1 MKRKNKFI
9 AVIASGLV
17 LSIVGAGQ
25 AQADEVSVSVSP
37 TTPFV
42 DFSMSIGIGGTY
54 EVVAL
59 MTGASDD
66 PVLQLY
72 TNEAP
77 SSFNTTADANPANHV
92 AENDDSGPVS
102 GFLNNYNAQINGT
115 ATTNYY
121 TVRVSSFDLWT
132 GGGSETAT
140 YTFRYTGFINRNL
153 LRTGN
158 ALRVDSVGTTT
169 EKNNVI
175 SCTPGK
181 YTFLN
186 GGATAET
193 AKIQSFVY
201 TLLIN
206 GKAVSTLSSDN
217 FKSVPSHLF
226 PTIAGNMAGT
236 ATLDGATWDLK
247 GMSNYSAAC
256 QVYATQSS
264 GNVQSVTTE
273 THDSVAL
280 AAAAEAAAAAQK
292 AKDMIANWAT
302 SNEELAK
309 KYRDNRLAGKP

>member
-1 MKRKNKFI
+1 MFSILGSGLAQAADI
-9 AVIASGLV
+9 AVTVGDGWHSNSWNTGVSTALSDRYTLADGSGVWIEITDGGVVGDEFLVSNNGIALG
-17 LSIVGAGQ
+17 
-25 AQADEVSVSVSP
+25 E
-37 TTPFV
+37 TTPSNLNGPTV
-42 DFSMSIGIGGTY
+42 LGLWEDDAWAETRYSWGTF
-54 EVVAL
+54 ELSPGAAL
-59 MTGASDD
+59 LSFTVTTTAVGYATGANSIR
-66 PVLQLY
+66 
-72 TNEAP
+72 
-77 SSFNTTADANPANHV
+77 F
-92 AENDDSGPVS
+92 
-102 GFLNNYNAQINGT
+102 
-115 ATTNYY
+115 
-121 TVRVSSFDLWT
+121 VSSPSRLMPKM
-132 GGGSETAT
+132 
-140 YTFRYTGFINRNL
+140 
-153 LRTGN
+153 GN
-158 ALRVDSVGTTT
+158 ALRVDSAGVTT
-169 EKNNVI
+169 EKNNVV

-264 GNVQSVTTE
+264 GNVQSVTPG

>member
-1 MKRKNKFI
+1 MFSILGSGLAQAADI
-9 AVIASGLV
+9 AVTVGDGWHSNSWNTAVSTALSDRYTLADGSGVWIEITDGGVVGDEFLVSNNGIALG
-17 LSIVGAGQ
+17 
-25 AQADEVSVSVSP
+25 E
-37 TTPFV
+37 TTPSNLNGPTV
-42 DFSMSIGIGGTY
+42 LGLWEDDAWAETRYSWGTF
-54 EVVAL
+54 ELSPGAAL
-59 MTGASDD
+59 LSFTVTTTAVGYATGANSIR
-66 PVLQLY
+66 
-72 TNEAP
+72 
-77 SSFNTTADANPANHV
+77 F
-92 AENDDSGPVS
+92 
-102 GFLNNYNAQINGT
+102 
-115 ATTNYY
+115 
-121 TVRVSSFDLWT
+121 VSSPSRLMPKM
-132 GGGSETAT
+132 
-140 YTFRYTGFINRNL
+140 
-153 LRTGN
+153 GN
-158 ALRVDSVGTTT
+158 ALRVDSAGVTT
-169 EKNNVI
+169 EKNNVV

-181 YTFLN
+181 YTFLR